1 MSDKKTTSRI
11 CVDIPVE
18 WSELVKKYNATT
30 TRPLM
35 FSQVCFLAIKREIE
49 LIEKELQA
57 KEEDK

>member
-18 WSELVKKYNATT
+18 WSELVKKYNKTT

-35 FSQVCFLAIKREIE
+35 FSQVCYLAIKLEIE
-49 LIEKELQA
+49 KIEKELQA
-57 KEEDK
+57 EKNE